1 MLENDSLCKYIPNLY
16 IWFFSCKNSFQCFL
30 LFFLLVRMQ
39 NICQTG
45 GLRLTH
51 GEPSWS
57 QHASMNVKNKESW
70 CETELRII
78 RPDPDCVGP
87 EQTQTERE
95 HPPWQQ
101 HDAPLIHWAMFEIFV
116 SKYHR
121 AEQAAHSDVCDP
133 LNTFLNRSYSS
144 FTHFKLNILWLSLSG
159 VNTCPCIQLDSSFG
173 LFPWL
178 RIHFAPLFVCKTLFW
193 CIYSGL

>member
-1 MLENDSLCKYIPNLY
+1 MASWCTCGGIYSCVSCQLQVNLTLSGSQRWLIIYIEQNRLKMLENDSLCKYIPNLY

-133 LNTFLNRSYSS
+133 LNTFLNRS
-144 FTHFKLNILWLSLSG
+144 
-159 VNTCPCIQLDSSFG
+159 
-173 LFPWL
+173 
-178 RIHFAPLFVCKTLFW
+178 
-193 CIYSGL
+193 